1 MKALL
6 QINDIHKRYGR
17 NVLFERANVALGSMH
32 RVGVI
37 GRNGAGKTTLCRLI
51 TGEEDLDDG
60 QIIQT
65 RGLRLG
71 YLEQRDPFR
80 PEETVLR
87 FLARY
92 TGKEEWQCGKVA
104 GRFQLKNEVLQA
116 EVGELSGGFQSRVK
130 LAAMLLLDPNFL
142 ILDEPTNF
150 LDLKTLLLFENFLDD
165 FSGGFLIVSHDREFL
180 KRACTHTLE
189 VEHGKLALFPGSI
202 EDYLEYKQEQ
212 IELVERHNR
221 NVEAEQKRLQAY
233 VDRFRAKARLASQ
246 AQSKL
251 KMLNRLE
258 KIEIH
263 HSVRT
268 VNIRI
273 PQVESRK
280 GIAVSCRDLS
290 VGYPGNTVASS
301 IYLEAERGRR
311 LAILGDN
318 GEGKTTFLRTIA
330 GNLPPVSGVFQWGP
344 GLKPAY
350 YAQHVYQE
358 LNPEDTVL
366 SHLSRSAAPDVL
378 RQEVLDL
385 AGSFLFS
392 GDDVQKEIAVL
403 SGGERAR
410 VCLAGL
416 LLSKNPVLLLDE
428 PTNHLDFEAVEA
440 LGVALRK
447 YAGTILFTSHDR
459 TFVNLVATAILEI
472 RNGAITSYPD
482 TYESYVF
489 YLQNLCREETEEEPR
504 EEEDPSGQDEKPDY
518 FRQKQRRSRLR
529 KLKSQIGK
537 VEERMAASEKERAAI
552 LQHFENNPT
561 DYSRER
567 QVRLEE
573 LNRIHEEAESTWLEL
588 HEEAETLEEEE

>member
-6 QINDIHKRYGR
+6 QIKDIYKRYGS
-17 NVLFERANVALGSMH
+17 NALFEGADVDLGSMH
-32 RVGVI
+32 KVGVI

-71 YLEQRDPFR
+71 YLEQQDPYR
-80 PEETVLR
+80 PEETVMQ
-87 FLARY
+87 FLVRY
-92 TGKEEWQCGKVA
+92 TGKEEWECGKVA
-104 GRFQLKNEVLQA
+104 GRFQLKNEVLGA
-116 EVGELSGGFQSRVK
+116 EIGGLSGGFQSRVK
-130 LAAMLLLDPNFL
+130 LTAMLLADPNFL
-142 ILDEPTNF
+142 VLDEPTNF

-165 FSGGFLIVSHDREFL
+165 FPGGFLIVSHDREFL

-258 KIEIH
+258 KIEINH
-263 HSVRT
+263 AVRN

-290 VGYPGNTVASS
+290 IGYPGNTVAES
-301 IYLEAERGRR
+301 IYVETERGRHI
-311 LAILGDN
+311 AVLGDN

-330 GNLPPVSGVFQWGP
+330 GSLAPLGGEFQWGP

-366 SHLSRSAAPDVL
+366 QHLSRSAAPDVL
-378 RQEVLDL
+378 KQEVLNL

-392 GDDVQKEIAVL
+392 GDDVQKEVAVL

-440 LGVALRK
+440 LGAALRN
-447 YAGTILFTSHDR
+447 YAGTLFFTSHDR

-482 TYESYVF
+482 SYESYVF
-489 YLQNLCREETEEEPR
+489 YLQNLCREDAAEEP
-504 EEEDPSGQDEKPDY
+504 EEEDDASGPDEKPDY
-518 FRQKQRRSRLR
+518 FRQKERRSRLR
-529 KLKSQIGK
+529 KLKSEIGK
-537 VEERMAASEKERAAI
+537 AEEQMAAHEQERAAI
-552 LQHFENNPT
+552 LEFFENSPT
-561 DYSRER
+561 DYSPDR
-567 QVRLEE
+567 QARLEE
-573 LNRIHEEAESTWLEL
+573 LNRLIEEAESAWLEFQ
-588 HEEAETLEEEE
+588 EEAEALEGEE